1 MNVFLYF
8 VGMALIICWALGAF
22 KSSASNVE
30 VNHTEEKQ
38 V

>member
-22 KSSASNVE
+22 NSGTTNTE
-30 VNHTEEKQ
+30 VNHTEKKQ
-38 V
+38 G

>member
-22 KSSASNVE
+22 KSAPHNVE
-30 VNHTEEKQ
+30 ANHTEEK
-38 V
+38 